1 MGSTYTSKSA
11 AKRVTKCPECYAPID
26 SRHAKT
32 CAKCGAQLYYPRRS
46 LFGVGILWLFFGF
59 NAVML
64 YRVLRQGIEV
74 FRTFTSISVADR
86 IRHGAPTNDVTYELI
101 NLVGSWFIGAVCIG
115 MLVLMTRPR

>member
-1 MGSTYTSKSA
+1 
-11 AKRVTKCPECYAPID
+11 
-26 SRHAKT
+26 
-32 CAKCGAQLYYPRRS
+32 
-46 LFGVGILWLFFGF
+46 
-59 NAVML
+59 ML